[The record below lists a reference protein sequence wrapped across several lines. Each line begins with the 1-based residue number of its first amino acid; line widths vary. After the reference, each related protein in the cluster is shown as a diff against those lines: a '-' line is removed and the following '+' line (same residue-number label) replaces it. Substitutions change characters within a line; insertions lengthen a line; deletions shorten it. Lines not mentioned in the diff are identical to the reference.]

1 MADTPK
7 TPQSTLTLKP
17 NPAKARVE
25 DATPHAVPTPRVVG
39 GHAQVSDG
47 EAMKKK
53 EFIDR
58 VLARCGVKKRDA
70 KPAIEAT
77 MAELADL
84 LAAGGDLNLP
94 PMGKLKSVKSRDLGN
109 GAKVMTLKLR
119 TMKDGAGPDTG
130 KTGVAEDG
138 EDG

>member
-1 MADTPK
+1 
-7 TPQSTLTLKP
+7 
-17 NPAKARVE
+17 
-25 DATPHAVPTPRVVG
+25 
-39 GHAQVSDG
+39 
-47 EAMKKK
+47 MKKK